1 MNKTDLVWL
10 LFKSLKKLSFTHPL
24 NHRCDRIVGPFTEH
38 IADGMVHEHPITF
51 RNHNQA
57 DWCSGSRRRWVC
69 TSIYHLL
76 FQDMTN
82 LLDYDKLKHL
92 LVVTYN

>member
-38 IADGMVHEHPITF
+38 IADGMVHEHPISSVT
-51 RNHNQA
+51 Q
-57 DWCSGSRRRWVC
+57 STSQPGYGS
-69 TSIYHLL
+69 
-76 FQDMTN
+76 
-82 LLDYDKLKHL
+82 
-92 LVVTYN
+92 